1 MQLISKCFEDHH
13 KRWNKIGHICGFH
26 VSSPTSLNS
35 HGSVHTQK
43 SPPISQHSSVSS
55 YSQLRSSPL
64 HHSQRPL
71 DFRYPPA
78 EGLYYRNHRHYS
90 VPAALATVMSS
101 SSLGKIS
108 HPPPPSLQTP
118 ETIGNKLTDSEKH
131 SSGKDSATINRT
143 ATASDSALS
152 SSTSTTCSYRSQ
164 QVVPRSDAA
173 SFKGLNEDDD
183 EGSNVTTSLPASLS
197 LSEGRGGRIK
207 SDSCDDQ
214 EKKKKKSIL
223 WGKNSPVSSSL
234 DSMEEGSEPSEKK
247 QSSPRSLLIR
257 NRRKKITSDV

>member
-1 MQLISKCFEDHH
+1 M
-13 KRWNKIGHICGFH
+13 
-26 VSSPTSLNS
+26 
-35 HGSVHTQK
+35 
-43 SPPISQHSSVSS
+43 
-55 YSQLRSSPL
+55 
-64 HHSQRPL
+64 
-71 DFRYPPA
+71 
-78 EGLYYRNHRHYS
+78 
-90 VPAALATVMSS
+90 VP
-101 SSLGKIS
+101 G
-108 HPPPPSLQTP
+108 
-118 ETIGNKLTDSEKH
+118 
-131 SSGKDSATINRT
+131 
-143 ATASDSALS
+143 
-152 SSTSTTCSYRSQ
+152 
-164 QVVPRSDAA
+164 SDAA